1 MSKMLDGWVMGT
13 PLTVMN
19 TRCMKSE
26 SFRLNITFPCG
37 LSLLSLLWQGLSTL
51 FEFSKV
57 SMLSKICLVFRKIT
71 AIFSLRQYQYKKI
84 FGLKSYP
91 NTITKNIRFWESHPN
106 ATGMRILVFGLK
118 YSKNIWIL
126 NYSLNSVWGKLRLSG
141 ASWVINDSWGWNH
154 LTMLRMSDT
163 K

>member
-1 MSKMLDGWVMGT
+1 MHEKWKFPFKHHISLWVIFAFTFMAKIF
-13 PLTVMN
+13 N
-19 TRCMKSE
+19 TFWILKSVNAQQNMF
-26 SFRLNITFPCG
+26 SNHSDI
-37 LSLLSLLWQGLSTL
+37 Q
-51 FEFSKV
+51 FET
-57 SMLSKICLVFRKIT
+57 IPIQT
-71 AIFSLRQYQYKKI
+71 N

-91 NTITKNIRFWESHPN
+91 NTITKNIRFWVSHPN
-106 ATGMRILVFGLK
+106 AIGIRILVFGLK

>member
-37 LSLLSLLWQGLSTL
+37 LSLLSLLWQRFSTL
-51 FEFSKV
+51 FWILKSVNAQQNMFSIQKNH
-57 SMLSKICLVFRKIT
+57 SDIQFETIPIQT
-71 AIFSLRQYQYKKI
+71 N

-91 NTITKNIRFWESHPN
+91 NTITKNIRFWVSHPN
-106 ATGMRILVFGLK
+106 AIGIRILVFGLK